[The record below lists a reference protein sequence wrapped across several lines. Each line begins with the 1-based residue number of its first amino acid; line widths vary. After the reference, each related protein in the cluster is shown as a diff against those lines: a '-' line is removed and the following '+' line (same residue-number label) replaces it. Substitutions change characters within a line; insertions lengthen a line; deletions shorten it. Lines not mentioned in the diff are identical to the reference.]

1 LNSFTSASRAATSD
15 MIVDE
20 ERYVTREIEKK
31 LKGERKR
38 GSALAL
44 IGVDMRRV
52 VNGGSIAG

>member
-1 LNSFTSASRAATSD
+1 